1 MMNVEVLGIT
11 VPSVENVAQR
21 RDVSSYGLL
30 IAVLLERGGPATLEE
45 AAQRIA
51 AAGVSDARSV
61 LDSLKRCRP
70 GSAPIYR
77 NGDQYALDPYDDRMS
92 LWVFR
97 LGLKPPRSLCRPTAT
112 PKAEQKPLPCSD
124 EPLTLDELGEAWRR
138 YIPSGFSQLR
148 IAVVLIDINQHQ
160 IETLVGPQMER
171 VGERLKTYD
180 VIVGLEVRSLLQALG
195 FDPGQRRL
203 AELGATQK
211 SRQINRRGRTLKIT
225 TELLIRGSCGI
236 SRPFGDKAKTPAY
249 LRDGRGR

>member
-1 MMNVEVLGIT
+1 
-11 VPSVENVAQR
+11 
-21 RDVSSYGLL
+21 
-30 IAVLLERGGPATLEE
+30 
-45 AAQRIA
+45 
-51 AAGVSDARSV
+51 
-61 LDSLKRCRP
+61 
-70 GSAPIYR
+70 
-77 NGDQYALDPYDDRMS
+77 
-92 LWVFR
+92 
-97 LGLKPPRSLCRPTAT
+97 
-112 PKAEQKPLPCSD
+112 
-124 EPLTLDELGEAWRR
+124 
-138 YIPSGFSQLR
+138 
-148 IAVVLIDINQHQ
+148 
-160 IETLVGPQMER
+160 MER